1 VPELLEVETY
11 RRAASAV
18 VGRRVRA
25 VELIDPNFW
34 RSDHDPRMLQGALVT
49 EVRRVGKLMLVDT
62 DVAVLG
68 VRFGMTGR
76 LIVDGGAPIAQLEY
90 SSSRDLPSWHRFGL
104 SFVGGGALVVSD
116 PRRLGWVEIDPDE
129 SRLGPDA
136 AGVGLAALRD
146 ALGASAAPLKAKL
159 MDQQRLAGLGNLL
172 TDEILFRSGL
182 DPRRPAGEL
191 TPAEMR
197 RLHRHLVATIV
208 ELGQRGGSHTG
219 DLQVHRTPGGRC
231 PRDDHPL
238 ERSTIGART
247 TWWCPDHQR

>member
-1 VPELLEVETY
+1 MPELLEVETY

-25 VELIDPNFW
+25 VEVIDSHFW
-34 RSDHDPRMLQGALVT
+34 RSDHDPRVLHGALVT
-49 EVRRVGKLMLVDT
+49 GVRRVGKLMLVDT

-76 LIVDGGAPIAQLEY
+76 LIVDGGAPITQLEY
-90 SSSRDLPSWHRFGL
+90 SSSRDLPSWHRFAV
-104 SFVGGGALVVSD
+104 SFRGGGALVVSD
-116 PRRLGWVEIDPDE
+116 PRRLGWVELDPDE
-129 SRLGPDA
+129 SRLGPEA
-136 AGVGLAALRD
+136 ASVGLAALRD
-146 ALGASAAPLKAKL
+146 ALGSSAAPLKARL

-182 DPRRPAGEL
+182 DPRRTAGEL
-191 TPAEMR
+191 DSAELR
-197 RLHRHLVATIV
+197 RLHRHLRATIA

-231 PRDDHPL
+231 PRDGHAL
-238 ERSTIGART
+238 ERSTIGGRT
-247 TWWCPDHQR
+247 TWWCPRHQR